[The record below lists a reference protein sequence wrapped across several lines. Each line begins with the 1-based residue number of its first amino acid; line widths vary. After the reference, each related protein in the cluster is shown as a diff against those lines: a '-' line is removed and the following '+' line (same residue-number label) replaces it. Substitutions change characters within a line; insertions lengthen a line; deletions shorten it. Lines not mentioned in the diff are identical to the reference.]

1 MIYGKD
7 YWDRVINFQA
17 LVDSG
22 TISPNDLELF
32 YWANTPEEAFAY
44 LQADLTKHHLEPQGP
59 REKNSDIMKTE
70 DVKRESGA
78 RDQWVSEL

>member
-1 MIYGKD
+1 LAKRICIVVYGKD

-32 YWANTPEEAFAY
+32 HWANTPDEAFAY
-44 LQADLTKHHLEPQGP
+44 LREDLTRHHLESQPP
-59 REKNSDIMKTE
+59 RDKTVDIMKS
-70 DVKRESGA
+70 RG
-78 RDQWVSEL
+78 

>member
-22 TISPNDLELF
+22 TISPKDLELF
-32 YWANTPEEAFAY
+32 HWANTPEEAFEY
-44 LQADLTKHHLEPQGP
+44 LAADLTRYHLDQANT
-59 REKNSDIMKTE
+59 REKEPEIAKT
-70 DVKRESGA
+70 RP
-78 RDQWVSEL
+78 